1 LLADAI
7 IVAARNPELNS
18 VSMLSIPRDLYVD
31 IPEQK
36 IRGRINQVFSTAYYR
51 NNKDLDIAA
60 KMLAAEVEEITSIHA
75 QYYAVIDFG

>member
-51 NNKDLDIAA
+51 NNKNLDLAA
-60 KMLAAEVEEITSIHA
+60 KMLAAEVEEITSIDA